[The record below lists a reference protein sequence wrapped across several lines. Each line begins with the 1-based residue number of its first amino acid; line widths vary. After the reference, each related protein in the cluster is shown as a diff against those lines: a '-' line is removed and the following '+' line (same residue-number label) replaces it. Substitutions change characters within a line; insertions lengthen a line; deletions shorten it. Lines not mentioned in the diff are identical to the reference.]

1 MITRE
6 QLRMA
11 RAALGWN
18 VIETAERAGVAPNT
32 ITRYE
37 NGTDAYGG
45 TLAKLRRA
53 FEKAG
58 LAFIDGNGE
67 GPGVRFKKTP
77 ATTRRRGACDRAFR
91 KTNPISRR
99 AFTAAPSPRALAAIS
114 E

>member
-6 QLRMA
+6 QLKMA

-18 VIETAERAGVAPNT
+18 VIDTAARAGVAPNT

-37 NGTDAYGG
+37 NGTDAYGS
-45 TLAKLRRA
+45 TLSKLRRA

-58 LAFIDGNGE
+58 LSFLEGNGE

-77 ATTRRRGACDRAFR
+77 SEVKKPRR
-91 KTNPISRR
+91 N
-99 AFTAAPSPRALAAIS
+99 
-114 E
+114 

>member
-1 MITRE
+1 VITRE

-18 VIETAERAGVAPNT
+18 VIETAARAKVAPNT

-37 NGTDAYGG
+37 NGTDAYGS

-58 LAFIDGNGE
+58 LSFIDGNGE
-67 GPGVRFKKTP
+67 GPGVRFKRTP
-77 ATTRRRGACDRAFR
+77 TEAKKLRRD
-91 KTNPISRR
+91 
-99 AFTAAPSPRALAAIS
+99 
-114 E
+114 

>member
-11 RAALGWN
+11 RAALDWN
-18 VIETAERAGVAPNT
+18 VIATAERAGVAPNT

-37 NGTDAYGG
+37 NGTDAYGS
-45 TLAKLRRA
+45 TLTKLRRA

-58 LAFIDGNGE
+58 LSFIEGNGE

-77 ATTRRRGACDRAFR
+77 SEVKKPRGR
-91 KTNPISRR
+91 S
-99 AFTAAPSPRALAAIS
+99 SGQL
-114 E
+114 

>member
-1 MITRE
+1 
-6 QLRMA
+6 MA

-18 VIETAERAGVAPNT
+18 VIETAQQAGVSPNT

-45 TLAKLRRA
+45 TLLKLRRA

-67 GPGVRFKKTP
+67 GPGVRFKKP
-77 ATTRRRGACDRAFR
+77 VQPIEKNTRR
-91 KTNPISRR
+91 S
-99 AFTAAPSPRALAAIS
+99 
-114 E
+114 

>member
-1 MITRE
+1 VITRE

-18 VIETAERAGVAPNT
+18 VIATAERAGVASNT

-37 NGTDAYGG
+37 NGTDAYGS
-45 TLAKLRRA
+45 TLSKLRRA

-58 LAFIDGNGE
+58 LSFIDGNGE

-77 ATTRRRGACDRAFR
+77 TEAKKPRRG
-91 KTNPISRR
+91 
-99 AFTAAPSPRALAAIS
+99 
-114 E
+114 

>member
-11 RAALGWN
+11 RAALQWN
-18 VIETAERAGVAPNT
+18 VIEAAERSGVAPNT

-37 NGTDAYGG
+37 NGTDAYGS
-45 TLAKLRRA
+45 TLSKLRRA

-58 LAFIDGNGE
+58 LSFIDGNGE

-77 ATTRRRGACDRAFR
+77 AEEKKTRR
-91 KTNPISRR
+91 S
-99 AFTAAPSPRALAAIS
+99 
-114 E
+114 

>member
-1 MITRE
+1 VITRE

-37 NGTDAYGG
+37 NGTDAYGS
-45 TLAKLRRA
+45 TLSKLRRA

-58 LAFIDGNGE
+58 LAFLDGNGE

-77 ATTRRRGACDRAFR
+77 SEVKKVR
-91 KTNPISRR
+91 KS
-99 AFTAAPSPRALAAIS
+99 
-114 E
+114 

>member
-11 RAALGWN
+11 RAALGWS
-18 VIETAERAGVAPNT
+18 VLEAAARAGVAPNT

-37 NGTDAYGG
+37 NGTDAYGS

-58 LAFIDGNGE
+58 LSFIDGNGD

-77 ATTRRRGACDRAFR
+77 SEVKRPRR
-91 KTNPISRR
+91 N
-99 AFTAAPSPRALAAIS
+99 
-114 E
+114 

>member
-6 QLRMA
+6 QLKMA

-18 VIETAERAGVAPNT
+18 VIETAQNAGVSPNT
-32 ITRYE
+32 VTRYE

-45 TLAKLRRA
+45 TLTKLRRA

-67 GPGVRFKKTP
+67 GPGVRFKKP
-77 ATTRRRGACDRAFR
+77 VPLIEEKSRARR
-91 KTNPISRR
+91 
-99 AFTAAPSPRALAAIS
+99 
-114 E
+114 

>member
-18 VIETAERAGVAPNT
+18 VLETAERAGVAPNT

-37 NGTDAYGG
+37 NGTDAYGS
-45 TLAKLRRA
+45 TLTRLRRA

-58 LAFIDGNGE
+58 LSFIEGNGE

-77 ATTRRRGACDRAFR
+77 SEV
-91 KTNPISRR
+91 KK
-99 AFTAAPSPRALAAIS
+99 PRAR
-114 E
+114 

>member
-1 MITRE
+1 VITRE

-18 VIETAERAGVAPNT
+18 VIETAARSGVAPNT

-37 NGTDAYGG
+37 NGTDAYGS
-45 TLAKLRRA
+45 TLQKLRRA

-67 GPGVRFKKTP
+67 GPGVRFKKP
-77 ATTRRRGACDRAFR
+77 PNDEKKPRRG
-91 KTNPISRR
+91 
-99 AFTAAPSPRALAAIS
+99 
-114 E
+114 

>member
-18 VIETAERAGVAPNT
+18 VLETAERAGVAPNT

-37 NGTDAYGG
+37 NGTEAYGA
-45 TLAKLRRA
+45 TLTKLRRT

-58 LAFIDGNGE
+58 LSFIEGNGE

-77 ATTRRRGACDRAFR
+77 SDAKKPRR
-91 KTNPISRR
+91 N
-99 AFTAAPSPRALAAIS
+99 
-114 E
+114 

>member
-18 VIETAERAGVAPNT
+18 VIATAERAGVAPNT

-37 NGTDAYGG
+37 NGTDAYGA
-45 TLAKLRRA
+45 TLLKLRRA

-58 LAFIDGNGE
+58 LSFIEGNGE

-77 ATTRRRGACDRAFR
+77 GEVTRPRR
-91 KTNPISRR
+91 S
-99 AFTAAPSPRALAAIS
+99 
-114 E
+114 

>member
-1 MITRE
+1 VITRE
-6 QLRMA
+6 QLKMA

-18 VIETAERAGVAPNT
+18 VIEAAERSGVAPNT

-45 TLAKLRRA
+45 TLIKLRRA

-58 LAFIDGNGE
+58 LAFIEGNGE

-77 ATTRRRGACDRAFR
+77 SEMKKPRR
-91 KTNPISRR
+91 N
-99 AFTAAPSPRALAAIS
+99 
-114 E
+114 

>member
-1 MITRE
+1 VITRE

-11 RAALGWN
+11 RAALQWN

-37 NGTDAYGG
+37 NGSDAYGS

-58 LAFIDGNGE
+58 LLFIDGNGE

-77 ATTRRRGACDRAFR
+77 GDVKKPRRG
-91 KTNPISRR
+91 
-99 AFTAAPSPRALAAIS
+99 
-114 E
+114 

>member
-1 MITRE
+1 VITRE

-18 VIETAERAGVAPNT
+18 VIATAERAGVAPNT

-37 NGTDAYGG
+37 NGTDAYGS
-45 TLAKLRRA
+45 TLSKLRRA

-58 LAFIDGNGE
+58 LSFIDGNGE

-77 ATTRRRGACDRAFR
+77 TEAKKPRRG
-91 KTNPISRR
+91 
-99 AFTAAPSPRALAAIS
+99 
-114 E
+114 